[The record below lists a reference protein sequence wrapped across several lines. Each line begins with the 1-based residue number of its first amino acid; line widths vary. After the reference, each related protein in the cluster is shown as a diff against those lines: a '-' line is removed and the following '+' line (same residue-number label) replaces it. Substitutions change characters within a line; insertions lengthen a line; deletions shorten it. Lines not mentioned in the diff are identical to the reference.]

1 MPVQSNSGSSA
12 TICTQCLDNAFCVK
26 FQNCKTAKSIPG
38 SRFLGLKVLKL
49 VTNPPES
56 PSQLRQTTND
66 PAILHYLMQ
75 TPHAPRPA
83 RFPPRNPTK
92 SAQRW
97 TKRWTHKEVGH
108 HTTKSAQW
116 WTKRWTPKEVG
127 HHTTKSAQR
136 WTSNFIKLLVYTN
149 TFKYFNYIH
158 MQRAFPRYC
167 SDASSE
173 LRKGGKLTNTR
184 WPIVF

>member
-1 MPVQSNSGSSA
+1 MVQTQDMPVQSNSGSSA

-38 SRFLGLKVLKL
+38 SRFLGLKLLKL

-75 TPHAPRPA
+75 TTHAPRPA

-97 TKRWTHKEVGH
+97 TKRWTPKEVGH

-116 WTKRWTPKEVG
+116 WTKRWA
-127 HHTTKSAQR
+127 KSHPQHQLLRFLSLKTFQQR
-136 WTSNFIKLLVYTN
+136 SANRANKLPNAPTCLGGGYQTSCVHE
-149 TFKYFNYIH
+149 YI
-158 MQRAFPRYC
+158 
-167 SDASSE
+167 
-173 LRKGGKLTNTR
+173 
-184 WPIVF
+184 